1 MTDKTITINGKDYY
15 TYATVEESNEYFG
28 GTYGSEWENVSDV
41 QKEKLLITATRVID
55 RADYQGEKV
64 DKNQPLK
71 FPRIISGEKTSEE
84 ILMSACCELAANIY
98 SDGGTDS
105 SIMNNIKSVSL
116 GDSSVSFVENGK
128 TECEDDLILERY
140 LSDYLLGGVQVIL

>member
-28 GTYGSEWENVSDV
+28 GTYGSEWENVNYF

-64 DKNQPLK
+64 GKNQPLK

-84 ILMSACCELAANIY
+84 ILMIACCELAANIY
-98 SDGGTDS
+98 SDGGPDNA
-105 SIMNNIKSVSL
+105 MNNIKSVSL
-116 GDSSVSFVENGK
+116 GDSSVTFVESGK
-128 TECEDDLILERY
+128 IESEDDLIIEKFLNEY
-140 LSDYLLGGVQVIL
+140 LIGGVQVIL